1 MLRPDRVRLVVKPV
15 GLGEIIHGDELLVDG
30 RPYTGAG
37 EEWGKFEQTSPGSA
51 SVYPL
56 KVRLSNGALG
66 QFKLA
71 EVRAARRPEWL
82 EDAVRES
89 TRHDPGWLEKMQ
101 AQARCP
107 R

>member
-1 MLRPDRVRLVVKPV
+1 MTTPV
-15 GLGEIIHGDELLVDG
+15 PITEIIHGDELLVDG
-30 RPYTGAG
+30 NPYTGAG
-37 EEWGKFEQTSPGSA
+37 IEWGTFERTAPGSA

-71 EVRAARRPEWL
+71 EVQAARRPDWL
-82 EDAVRES
+82 QTAIDEAS
-89 TRHDPGWLEKMQ
+89 KHDPGWLGKMQ

-107 R
+107 H